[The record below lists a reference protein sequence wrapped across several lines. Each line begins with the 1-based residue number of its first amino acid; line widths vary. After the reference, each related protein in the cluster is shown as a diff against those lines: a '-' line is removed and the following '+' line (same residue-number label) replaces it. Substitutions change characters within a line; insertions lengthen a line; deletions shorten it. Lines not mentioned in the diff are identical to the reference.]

1 MLDPRE
7 PAAAVVVHPQFDV
20 DTGRHFGNFPRAF
33 SRLALIE
40 AAARIILAERLEEY
54 G

>member
-1 MLDPRE
+1 VNLPRPWSLTRSSTST
-7 PAAAVVVHPQFDV
+7 PAGTSATAR
-20 DTGRHFGNFPRAF
+20 GRSPGP
-33 SRLALIE
+33 ALIE